1 MMQPNE
7 NQISSQWNFFA
18 LIDPGSVEVNHR
30 MPMNLSKVVF
40 IKQSG
45 TQSITMMSRRY
56 TSRAS
61 IISSINISIARSILL
76 VRKLITPE
84 AQKRMRG
91 GP

>member
-30 MPMNLSKVVF
+30 VHMNLSKVVF

-45 TQSITMMSRRY
+45 KQSITMMSRRY